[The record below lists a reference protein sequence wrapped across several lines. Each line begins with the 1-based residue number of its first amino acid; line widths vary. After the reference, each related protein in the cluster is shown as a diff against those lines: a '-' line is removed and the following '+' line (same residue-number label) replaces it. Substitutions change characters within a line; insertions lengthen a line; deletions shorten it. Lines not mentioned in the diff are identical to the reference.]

1 MTHLFRGS
9 NQGEAP
15 SIAGKVLSRP
25 GEGRLYDQ
33 HGSARLTIFADTEFV
48 SVAVD
53 ALSEAFTNNGGH
65 VAVIVF
71 MPDHAHLI
79 LSGAHRDS
87 DLLAMVKEFKQKTTF
102 RARKTLPSFAWQKDF
117 YDHIIRDET
126 DYANQV
132 RYILRNPVRAGLC
145 DRWQDWPHRFV
156 LGQTWEDLALNIATH

>member
-1 MTHLFRGS
+1 MAQIREKRHRLPAKCYRGQVKAAFTI
-9 NQGEAP
+9 NTAP
-15 SIAGKVLSRP
+15 PCSP
-25 GEGRLYDQ
+25 F
-33 HGSARLTIFADTEFV
+33 FADAEFV

-79 LSGAHRDS
+79 VSGAHRDS